1 MTEEEKGA
9 PVWGEEPVKQSGED
23 EGLPGK
29 AAPAAG
35 TAAPEM
41 GGTSQVEETA
51 PVEAGEEAPAR
62 EAAESREEAAPA
74 AQEAPE
80 SGEAAGSEEGLPGK
94 AAPAAGAAAP
104 ETGGT
109 SQAGETAPVEAG
121 EEAPAQEAEESREGT
136 VPVSQEGPE
145 SGEAAGCEEGLP
157 GKAAS
162 AAGAAAP
169 EMGGTSQVEET
180 APVEA
185 GEAGPAQEAEESREG
200 AAPVTQEAPETGGA
214 PQAAPYGQAPWQ
226 QPMPQG
232 PTPWQGY
239 PGYGAGQPGAYP
251 GYGAPQQGY
260 QAPQGYYMPQNG
272 YGYPAQGG
280 YPQQPVYGQQGGYP
294 YGQQPYYG
302 GQPGY
307 VPYGA
312 PPVPPQPKKKL
323 PLGLK
328 VFLWVAS
335 ILAAGAVLGFAIY
348 LGYSAS
354 TGTGAFQA
362 PYEDY
367 LPELPY
373 EDEEPGESQAQEET
387 EEEELP
393 PLPEVDVTPNDQG
406 IQIEEKPE
414 GEAMDAQAVYD
425 KVAPSTVTVTVRRD
439 PDSEKP
445 DSTGTGIIATAD
457 GYIITNAHVVLHSK
471 SVYVKVT
478 TYDGQE
484 YDAVVVGSDRT
495 TDLAVI
501 KTNDYGFTPAQ
512 FGDADELSIGE
523 WVLAIGN
530 PGGERFSSS
539 LTRGIISGL
548 DREVGE
554 YSENGMTYIQT
565 DAAINPGNSGGPLV
579 NMYGQVVG
587 INSSKIMTE
596 GYEGMGFAIP
606 VSTAKNIIDQLLAG
620 GYVEGRVRLGIMG
633 REIDGTMA
641 MIYGLPQG
649 FLISEIQEGSSFL
662 DTEAQVGDVITAID
676 GNEVTS
682 LSEISNLLL
691 RYSPG
696 DQVTVTLF
704 RQNDSG
710 VGGEE
715 IDVTITLLED
725 RGETQE

>member
-9 PVWGEEPVKQSGED
+9 PVWGEEPVKQSGEAAGKE

-35 TAAPEM
+35 AAAPEM
-41 GGTSQVEETA
+41 GGTSQVGEAA

-62 EAAESREEAAPA
+62 EAAESWEGTAPLTQESPETEGAPQAGETAPVEAGEEAPAQEAEESREGAAPA

-104 ETGGT
+104 ETGG
-109 SQAGETAPVEAG
+109 
-121 EEAPAQEAEESREGT
+121 
-136 VPVSQEGPE
+136 
-145 SGEAAGCEEGLP
+145 
-157 GKAAS
+157 
-162 AAGAAAP
+162 
-169 EMGGTSQVEET
+169 
-180 APVEA
+180 
-185 GEAGPAQEAEESREG
+185 
-200 AAPVTQEAPETGGA
+200 A

-226 QPMPQG
+226 HMPQG
-232 PTPWQGY
+232 PAPWQGY

-251 GYGAPQQGY
+251 GYGAPQQGGY

-280 YPQQPVYGQQGGYP
+280 YPQQPMYGQQGGYP

-312 PPVPPQPKKKL
+312 PPAPPQPKKKL

-348 LGYSAS
+348 LGYCAS

-387 EEEELP
+387 EEELP

-649 FLISEIQEGSSFL
+649 FMISELPEDSAFAG
-662 DTEAQVGDVITAID
+662 TGAQVGDVITAID
-676 GNEVTS
+676 GNEVAS

>member
-9 PVWGEEPVKQSGED
+9 PVWGEEPVKQSGEAAGSE

-35 TAAPEM
+35 AAAPEM
-41 GGTSQVEETA
+41 GGTSQAEEAAPAEAGEAAPAQEAEESWEGTA
-51 PVEAGEEAPAR
+51 PVSQESPESGEAAGCEEGLPGKAAPAAGAAAPETGGTSQVGEAAPAEAGEEAPAK
-62 EAAESREEAAPA
+62 EAEESREGAAPA

-104 ETGGT
+104 E
-109 SQAGETAPVEAG
+109 
-121 EEAPAQEAEESREGT
+121 
-136 VPVSQEGPE
+136 
-145 SGEAAGCEEGLP
+145 
-157 GKAAS
+157 
-162 AAGAAAP
+162 
-169 EMGGTSQVEET
+169 MGGAS
-180 APVEA
+180 
-185 GEAGPAQEAEESREG
+185 
-200 AAPVTQEAPETGGA
+200 
-214 PQAAPYGQAPWQ
+214 QAAPYGQAPWQ
-226 QPMPQG
+226 HMPQG
-232 PTPWQGY
+232 QPSQGQVPWQGY

-294 YGQQPYYG
+294 YGQPYYG

-354 TGTGAFQA
+354 TGTGAFQV

-387 EEEELP
+387 EEELP

-606 VSTAKNIIDQLLAG
+606 VSTAKDIIDQLLAG

-649 FLISEIQEGSSFL
+649 FMISELPEDSAFAG
-662 DTEAQVGDVITAID
+662 TGAQVGDVITAID

>member
-1 MTEEEKGA
+1 MKEDEKGA
-9 PVWGEEPVKQSGED
+9 PIQGEEPAERIEETGQ
-23 EGLPGK
+23 GLPGE

-35 TAAPEM
+35 LAAPERD
-41 GGTSQVEETA
+41 GEEPAPAAEPVGEEPGAPEAGSSPEEEPAQAEPEATPVEPAAA
-51 PVEAGEEAPAR
+51 PVEGPVPPAVEEPSHPEQTAEPGPAPQQG
-62 EAAESREEAAPA
+62 EAAPG
-74 AQEAPE
+74 QPYGPQPQGYGPGQPWPGYQGYGYGSQPPVAP
-80 SGEAAGSEEGLPGK
+80 
-94 AAPAAGAAAP
+94 
-104 ETGGT
+104 
-109 SQAGETAPVEAG
+109 
-121 EEAPAQEAEESREGT
+121 
-136 VPVSQEGPE
+136 
-145 SGEAAGCEEGLP
+145 
-157 GKAAS
+157 
-162 AAGAAAP
+162 
-169 EMGGTSQVEET
+169 
-180 APVEA
+180 
-185 GEAGPAQEAEESREG
+185 
-200 AAPVTQEAPETGGA
+200 GA
-214 PQAAPYGQAPWQ
+214 PYP
-226 QPMPQG
+226 
-232 PTPWQGY
+232 GY
-239 PGYGAGQPGAYP
+239 PGYNAPPNGYPYPGQGGYQP
-251 GYGAPQQGY
+251 GYGPQPG
-260 QAPQGYYMPQNG
+260 QA
-272 YGYPAQGG
+272 GYPA
-280 YPQQPVYGQQGGYP
+280 YGP
-294 YGQQPYYG
+294 
-302 GQPGY
+302 QPGY
-307 VPYGA
+307 PGQPVVFQPAYGG
-312 PPVPPQPKKKL
+312 PVPQPKKKL

-335 ILAAGAVLGFAIY
+335 VLAAGAILGFAIY

-354 TGTGAFQA
+354 TGTGMFQS
-362 PYEDY
+362 PSYEEY
-367 LPELPY
+367 FPELPY
-373 EDEEPGESQAQEET
+373 EDEEPGTPEAPEEES
-387 EEEELP
+387 EEELP
-393 PLPEVDVTPNDQG
+393 PLPEVDVTPNSEG
-406 IQIEEKPE
+406 IQIQEKPG
-414 GEAMDAQAVYD
+414 GEALDAQGVYN

-501 KTNDYGFTPAQ
+501 KTNDHGFTPAE
-512 FGDADELSIGE
+512 FGDAGALSIGE

-606 VSTAKNIIDQLLAG
+606 VSTAKDIIDQLLTG

-649 FLISEIQEGSSFL
+649 FMISELPEDSAFAG
-662 DTEAQVGDVITAID
+662 TGAQVGDVITAID